1 MIETWYVLADG
12 RAADPN
18 HVAPDKQG
26 VLRHQDGVAVALGP
40 HGPRSR
46 SIDADAER
54 ATSVA
59 QAEAERAAAE
69 KAAADAETARLAEA
83 EQRERD
89 AAAALA
95 AAEAERLK
103 AQGAPNGERD
113 MQPAAGKP
121 YRTRDVKAK
130 D

>member
-12 RAADPN
+12 RVADPN
-18 HVAPDKQG
+18 HVAPDEQG
-26 VLRHQDGVAVALGP
+26 VLRHKEGVAVALGP

-59 QAEAERAAAE
+59 RAEAERAAAE
-69 KAAADAETARLAEA
+69 EAAANAEAARLAEA
-83 EQRERD
+83 EQCKRD
-89 AAAALA
+89 AA

-121 YRTRDVKAK
+121 YRTRDAKAK